1 MIQNLKAPLQWE
13 REQTGSGAVRFLG
26 LSGTTAFLSNMP
38 FNLWFIDWSI
48 LDIYSLLSNFYS
60 FWWCSYFRYPVLFLI
75 EFLCIL
81 SLELFIHVFW
91 GLESQKVEN
100 IRIHTYMVTL
110 CSELALDFHTL
121 NLVFLLDSS
130 SFLYGHLLNI
140 AKQSCFGFQSRNV
153 FRFFLRSTHF
163 FLGQFL
169 L

>member
-1 MIQNLKAPLQWE
+1 MNKQ
-13 REQTGSGAVRFLG
+13 AVELWAFWDYLEPQHFCLICLLIFG
-26 LSGTTAFLSNMP
+26 LLIEVSWTYTLCC
-38 FNLWFIDWSI
+38 L
-48 LDIYSLLSNFYS
+48 NFYS

-169 L
+169 R